1 MAVVSHYL
9 RRHNRQQCST
19 NHKTAGLIMKKCLVT
34 VLVVMGM
41 MVAGGAQA
49 AGDVDAGQARAALCI
64 ACHGPGGNSLN
75 PMWPKLA
82 GQHPAYIVKQLQL
95 FKGGVRKDPMMA
107 PMAVALDEKAMA
119 DLAAYFSS
127 QKRSAGV
134 AAADKVELGGKIY
147 RGGNKAS
154 GVAACMACHGPTGA
168 GNPAANFPNLAG
180 QQAIYVEKA
189 LKDFR
194 SGARVTDPNMMMRGV
209 AAKMTDA
216 EITAVAQF
224 VQGLK

>member
-1 MAVVSHYL
+1 
-9 RRHNRQQCST
+9 
-19 NHKTAGLIMKKCLVT
+19 MKKSLVA
-34 VLVVMGM
+34 VFVVIG
-41 MVAGGAQA
+41 MVAASGVQA
-49 AGDVDAGQARAALCI
+49 AGDAAAGQARAALCI

-82 GQHPAYIVKQLQL
+82 GQHPNYIVKQLEL
-95 FKGGVRKDPMMA
+95 FKAGERKDPMMA
-107 PMAVALDEKAMA
+107 PMAVALDDKARA

-127 QKRSAGV
+127 QKRSDGV
-134 AAADKVELGGKIY
+134 AAEDQVELGGKIY

-180 QQAIYVEKA
+180 QQAIYVAKA

-194 SGARVTDPNMMMRGV
+194 SGARATDPNMMMRGV
-209 AAKMTDA
+209 AKNMTDA
-216 EITAVAQF
+216 EITAVSQF
-224 VQGLK
+224 IQGLKQ

>member
-1 MAVVSHYL
+1 
-9 RRHNRQQCST
+9 
-19 NHKTAGLIMKKCLVT
+19 MKKCLVT
-34 VLVVMGM
+34 VFVAMGM
-41 MVAGGAQA
+41 MVAGGVQA
-49 AGDVDAGQARAALCI
+49 AGDATAGQAKAALCV

-82 GQHPAYIVKQLQL
+82 GQHPEYIVKQLQA
-95 FKGGVRKDPMMA
+95 FKAGERKDPTMA
-107 PMAVALDEKAMA
+107 PMAAPLDDKAMQ
-119 DLAAYFSS
+119 DVAAYFSS
-127 QKRSAGV
+127 QKRTPGV

-147 RGGNKAS
+147 RGGNKAT

-194 SGARVTDPNMMMRGV
+194 AGTRVTDPNKMMRGV

-216 EITAVAQF
+216 EIAAVAQF
-224 VQGLK
+224 VQGLKQ

>member
-1 MAVVSHYL
+1 
-9 RRHNRQQCST
+9 
-19 NHKTAGLIMKKCLVT
+19 MKKSLVT
-34 VLVVMGM
+34 VFVAMGM
-41 MVAGGAQA
+41 IVAGGVQA
-49 AGDVDAGQARAALCI
+49 AGDAAAGKARATLCI
-64 ACHGPGGNSLN
+64 ACHGPDGNSLN

-82 GQHPAYIVKQLQL
+82 GQHPNYIIKQLKA

-107 PMAVALDEKAMA
+107 PMAAALDEKAMA
-119 DLAAYFSS
+119 DVAAFFSS
-127 QKRSAGV
+127 QKRKPGV

-180 QQAIYVEKA
+180 QQAVYVEKA

-194 SGARVTDPNMMMRGV
+194 SGTRVTDPNMMMRGV
-209 AAKMTDA
+209 ASKMTDA
-216 EITAVAQF
+216 EISAVAQF
-224 VQGLK
+224 VQGLKK

>member
-1 MAVVSHYL
+1 
-9 RRHNRQQCST
+9 
-19 NHKTAGLIMKKCLVT
+19 MKKRLVT
-34 VLVVMGM
+34 VLVAMGM
-41 MVAGGAQA
+41 MVAGGVQA
-49 AGDVDAGQARAALCI
+49 AGDAAAGQARAALCI
-64 ACHGPGGNSLN
+64 ACHGPDGNSLN

-82 GQHPAYIVKQLQL
+82 GQHPEYIIKQLRA
-95 FKGGVRKDPMMA
+95 FKAGERKDPMMA
-107 PMAVALDEKAMA
+107 PMAAALDDKGMA
-119 DLAAYFSS
+119 DVAAFFSG
-127 QKRSAGV
+127 QTRKPGV
-134 AAADKVELGGKIY
+134 AAADQVELGGKIY

-180 QQAIYVEKA
+180 QQAIYVAKA

-194 SGARVTDPNMMMRGV
+194 SGARTTDPNKMMRGV

-224 VQGLK
+224 IQGLKE

>member
-1 MAVVSHYL
+1 
-9 RRHNRQQCST
+9 
-19 NHKTAGLIMKKCLVT
+19 MKKCLVT

-49 AGDVDAGQARAALCI
+49 AGDAEAGQARAALCI

-82 GQHPAYIVKQLQL
+82 GQHPNYIIKQLES
-95 FKGGVRKDPMMA
+95 FKAGERKDPMMA
-107 PMAVALDEKAMA
+107 PMAAALDDKARA

-134 AAADKVELGGKIY
+134 AAADKVKLGGKIY
-147 RGGNKAS
+147 RGGNKAT

-168 GNPAANFPNLAG
+168 GNPAANYPNLAG
-180 QQAIYVEKA
+180 QQSIYVEKA

-194 SGARVTDPNMMMRGV
+194 SGTRVTDPNGMMRGV
-209 AAKMTDA
+209 AARMTDA
-216 EITAVAQF
+216 EISAVAQF

>member
-1 MAVVSHYL
+1 
-9 RRHNRQQCST
+9 
-19 NHKTAGLIMKKCLVT
+19 MKKSLVT
-34 VLVVMGM
+34 IFAAIGM
-41 MVAGGAQA
+41 MMAGGVQA
-49 AGDVDAGQARAALCI
+49 AGDAAAGQARAAVCL

-82 GQHPAYIVKQLQL
+82 GQHPNYIVSQLEA
-95 FKGGVRKDPMMA
+95 FKAGERKDPMMA
-107 PMAVALDEKAMA
+107 PMAVALDDKARA

-134 AAADKVELGGKIY
+134 AAADQVELGGKIY

-154 GVAACMACHGPTGA
+154 GVAACMACHGPTGG
-168 GNPAANFPNLAG
+168 GNPASNYPNLAG
-180 QQAIYVEKA
+180 QQATYVAKA

-194 SGARVTDPNMMMRGV
+194 AGIRVTDPNMMMRGV
-209 AAKMTDA
+209 AKNMTDA

-224 VQGLK
+224 IQGLK

>member
-1 MAVVSHYL
+1 
-9 RRHNRQQCST
+9 
-19 NHKTAGLIMKKCLVT
+19 MKKSLVT
-34 VLVVMGM
+34 IFAAIGM
-41 MVAGGAQA
+41 MVAGGVQA
-49 AGDVDAGQARAALCI
+49 TGDAAAGQARSAVCL

-82 GQHPAYIVKQLQL
+82 GQHLNYIIKQLES
-95 FKGGVRKDPMMA
+95 FKAGERKDPLMA
-107 PMAVALDEKAMA
+107 PMAAALDDKARA

-134 AAADKVELGGKIY
+134 AAADQVELGGKIY

-180 QQAIYVEKA
+180 QQAIYVAKA
-189 LKDFR
+189 LKDYR
-194 SGARVTDPNMMMRGV
+194 AGTRVTDPNMMMRGV
-209 AAKMTDA
+209 AKNMTDA

-224 VQGLK
+224 IQGLK